1 MENISSY
8 AIPKF
13 VRVLWFWV
21 MKWKRNSWVRLV
33 ARRLD
38 DIFEI
43 QKKKKFHLEDRK
55 CTERVRDGG
64 EGSVNLFS

>member
-1 MENISSY
+1 
-8 AIPKF
+8 
-13 VRVLWFWV
+13 VG
-21 MKWKRNSWVRLV
+21 LV

-38 DIFEI
+38 DIYEI
-43 QKKKKFHLEDRK
+43 EKSEFLLEDRK

>member
-13 VRVLWFWV
+13 VRVLWFWA
-21 MKWKRNSWVRLV
+21 MKWKRSSWVRLV

-43 QKKKKFHLEDRK
+43 QESKFHLEDRK
-55 CTERVRDGG
+55 CTERVLDGD
-64 EGSVNLFS
+64 EGSVNFFS